1 MQPGLRN
8 QIQRWIAKTDLSVR
22 APGAEW
28 DVELET
34 YRLSEITRIDFGGD
48 YEDALNLYGG
58 CKYRRALQKIEEL
71 KNLPKFTSEEK
82 RAGKMPALRN
92 CGGAGNKLRSLE
104 SCSRTLSEIAHR
116 PG

>member
-58 CKYRRALQKIEEL
+58 CKYRRALEKIEEL

-82 RAGKMPALRN
+82 RAGKMPRYGIAAEPEIS
-92 CGGAGNKLRSLE
+92 CGVWNRVAARYRK
-104 SCSRTLSEIAHR
+104 
-116 PG
+116 